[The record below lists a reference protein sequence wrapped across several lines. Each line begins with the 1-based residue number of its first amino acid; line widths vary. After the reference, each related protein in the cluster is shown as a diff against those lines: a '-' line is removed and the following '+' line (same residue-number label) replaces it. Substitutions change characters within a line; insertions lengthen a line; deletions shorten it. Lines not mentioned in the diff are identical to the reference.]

1 MTTLSA
7 ANGSAFV
14 FMNPSSGQC
23 TTLFGRKHVEHVC
36 DQSEEDIDLT
46 VFLAT
51 NVQMFIETLE
61 NRLVHCLS
69 CICGRG

>member
-1 MTTLSA
+1 MKTLSA

-14 FMNPSSGQC
+14 FMNPGSGRW

-36 DQSEEDIDLT
+36 DYSEEDIELT

-51 NVQMFIETLE
+51 NVQMFIGTVE

-69 CICGRG
+69 CICGP